1 MPGSSRAWGEA
12 VPGERAARNTGA
24 DTQYRRASRAGWLRH
39 NACRVGQWQSGELHW
54 QCLLGSPHWIADT
67 IEAGMRVTNPAALH
81 HAVRCGCTPTQPSDT
96 VLPPLAPLAPPPPL
110 QVVVDSLYREEGG
123 HECLRDTVQAV
134 VAGVR
139 NPAHLE
145 LSINAVQ
152 LLTRCG
158 ERLAAW
164 EAAGHRDEGPSSRGI
179 ATASGVDTGG
189 WRPLVAWPCMLVYS
203 AWPPVA
209 LLLYGSC
216 PAS

>member
-1 MPGSSRAWGEA
+1 
-12 VPGERAARNTGA
+12 V
-24 DTQYRRASRAGWLRH
+24 
-39 NACRVGQWQSGELHW
+39 LHT
-54 QCLLGSPHWIADT
+54 A
-67 IEAGMRVTNPAALH
+67 
-81 HAVRCGCTPTQPSDT
+81 
-96 VLPPLAPLAPPPPL
+96 

-164 EAAGHRDEGPSSRGI
+164 EAAGHRDAGPSSRGI
-179 ATASGVDTGG
+179 ATASGVDTGDNGG
-189 WRPLVAWPCMLVYS
+189 WLC
-203 AWPPVA
+203 
-209 LLLYGSC
+209 LLFM
-216 PAS
+216 ASWAHL

>member
-1 MPGSSRAWGEA
+1 MVGNALCRG
-12 VPGERAARNTGA
+12 NHGA
-24 DTQYRRASRAGWLRH
+24 DTQLMTAHMWGPAVTNCTVTSPG
-39 NACRVGQWQSGELHW
+39 ACRTEMT
-54 QCLLGSPHWIADT
+54 A
-67 IEAGMRVTNPAALH
+67 
-81 HAVRCGCTPTQPSDT
+81 
-96 VLPPLAPLAPPPPL
+96 VLPC

-179 ATASGVDTGG
+179 TTASGVDTGEPRALG
-189 WRPLVAWPCMLVYS
+189 GCVCVGGGHNVLVTVISQLCWCNARCAVCVSIHAKTFTDDAWPAVSL
-203 AWPPVA
+203 WHP
-209 LLLYGSC
+209 LL
-216 PAS
+216 PFHASRRGCDP